1 MKRIH
6 PLLVVIALILG
17 SALWQI
23 GILLFEHHP
32 ITNYP
37 PKAGEVIA
45 FGDSLTVGVGGSP
58 ETGGFVGILSKRLE
72 TPILMRGVSGNTT
85 VDALLRLEQD
95 VLSTHPAIVIVL
107 LGGNDYLKRIPP
119 AETFANLRLI
129 IKKIQDDGAT
139 VLLLGVRGGL
149 LTDHFDEEFDVL
161 AKESG
166 VLFVP
171 NVLDGVIGNAA
182 LMSDQVHPND
192 AGYLKIAD
200 KVAPD
205 LLGLLEAQKLH
216 KPAN

>member
-23 GILLFEHHP
+23 GVLLFDQRP

-37 PKAGEVIA
+37 PKAGQTIV
-45 FGDSLTVGVGGSP
+45 FGDSLTVGVGGTP

-72 TPILMRGVSGNTT
+72 TPLLMRGISGNTT
-85 VDALLRLEQD
+85 VDALARLNQD
-95 VLSTHPAIVIVL
+95 VLSERPAIVVVL

-119 AETFANLRLI
+119 AETFANLRTI

-149 LTDHFDEEFDVL
+149 LADHFDAEFETL
-161 AKESG
+161 ADESG
-166 VLFVP
+166 VVFVP
-171 NVLDGVIGNAA
+171 NVLEEIIGNNA
-182 LMSDQVHPND
+182 LLSDEVHPND

-200 KVAPD
+200 KVAPA
-205 LLGLLEAQKLH
+205 LLGLLEAQKLN
-216 KPAN
+216 KPTN